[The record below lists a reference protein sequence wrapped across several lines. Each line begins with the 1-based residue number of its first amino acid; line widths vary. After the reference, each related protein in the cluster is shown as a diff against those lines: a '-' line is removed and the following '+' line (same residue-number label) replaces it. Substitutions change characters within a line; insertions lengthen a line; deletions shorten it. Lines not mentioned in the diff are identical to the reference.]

1 MSFVSERTAIE
12 GKFSAWTETRVKYVG
27 RPFQEPTVAYVAV
40 FIIDGA
46 AQEVTFGQPIQR
58 RHAGVVSILILDKE
72 NKTDGD
78 ARIRAIADML
88 EGLFI
93 GANSRVTISAS
104 EYIDFGAPSLSSW
117 SQSSGWQQRTLTI
130 PFTRDHFQ

>member
-1 MSFVSERTAIE
+1 MSFVTERTALE
-12 GKFSAWTETRVKYVG
+12 GKFAAWTETRVKYVG
-27 RPFQEPTVAYVAV
+27 RPFLEPAVAYIYPVV
-40 FIIDGA
+40 IDGA

-58 RHAGVVSILILDKE
+58 RHVGVISILILDKE

-88 EGLFI
+88 EALFI
-93 GANSRVTISAS
+93 GANSRVTISTS
-104 EYIDFGAPSLSSW
+104 EYIDFSAPSLSSW